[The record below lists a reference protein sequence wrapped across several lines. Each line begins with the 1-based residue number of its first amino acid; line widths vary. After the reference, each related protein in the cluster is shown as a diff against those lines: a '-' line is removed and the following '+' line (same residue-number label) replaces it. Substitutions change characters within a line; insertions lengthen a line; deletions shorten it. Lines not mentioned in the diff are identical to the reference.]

1 MNPVDIDKLTQGNKK
16 AWDLFVEQIS
26 PLLLH
31 IIKKTLLHY
40 NQSTD
45 DISDFLQDIFIH
57 FYKDNFH
64 VLKLYDPQHSQ
75 FSTWCG
81 VIARNKVIDRLRKK
95 SISTIP
101 LDDEHK
107 KQPVVVPVN
116 PSEKIEIPLE
126 LLSNRQ
132 RLVIRL
138 IYEKDMDV
146 SDVADMLS
154 ISPQTVRSLRH
165 KALTKLREHFNL
177 SDKK

>member
-31 IIKKTLLHY
+31 IVKKTLIHY
-40 NQSTD
+40 HQPTA

-64 VLKLYDPQHSQ
+64 VLKLYDPKHSQ

-95 SISTIP
+95 SVSTIP
-101 LDDEHK
+101 LDDEHE

-116 PSEKIEIPLE
+116 QSEKIEIPLE

-146 SDVADMLS
+146 SEVAKMLS
-154 ISPQTVRSLRH
+154 ISQQTVRSLRH
-165 KALTKLREHFNL
+165 KALSKLREHFNL

>member
-40 NQSTD
+40 HQSTD
-45 DISDFLQDIFIH
+45 DIPDFLQDIFIH

-64 VLKLYDPQHSQ
+64 VLKLYDPQHGQ

-101 LDDEHK
+101 LDDEHE
-107 KQPVVVPVN
+107 QQAGVVPVN
-116 PSEKIEIPLE
+116 RTEKIRIPLD

-138 IYEKDMDV
+138 IYEKDMEV
-146 SDVADMLS
+146 SEVADMLS
-154 ISPQTVRSLRH
+154 ISQQTVRSLRH
-165 KALTKLREHFNL
+165 KALSKLRDYFNL
-177 SDKK
+177 AEKK